1 MNQNTKEGLSLS
13 ELRSM
18 GYDDLQKLSEEGLI
32 NRGTLGHEEIVFAIG
47 EGIINKFSYDTHK
60 LISSDD

>member
-18 GYDDLQKLSEEGLI
+18 GYDDLQKLSEEGL
-32 NRGTLGHEEIVFAIG
+32 VM
-47 EGIINKFSYDTHK
+47 KK
-60 LISSDD
+60 LCLLLVKV